1 MSKPAQ
7 IDNLSF
13 EEAIA
18 ELEQLVSTMEQG
30 DLPLEAA
37 LGAFEQGIQLAN
49 LSQQKLKQ
57 AEQKI
62 KMLVEKN
69 GSQELVDISAAHNE
83 HEDPN
88 S

>member
-37 LGAFEQGIQLAN
+37 LGAFEKGIQLAN

-69 GSQELVDISAAHNE
+69 GSQELVDVSAAHSE
-83 HEDPN
+83 HEDPHE
-88 S
+88 

>member
-37 LGAFEQGIQLAN
+37 LGAFEKGIQLAN

-62 KMLVEKN
+62 NMLVEKN
-69 GSQELVDISAAHNE
+69 GSQALVDISAAQSE
-83 HEDPN
+83 QEDLD
-88 S
+88 

>member
-37 LGAFEQGIQLAN
+37 LGAFEKGIQLAN

-62 KMLVEKN
+62 NMLVEKN
-69 GSQELVDISAAHNE
+69 GSEALIDVSTAQHEQEDLD
-83 HEDPN
+83 
-88 S
+88 

>member
-1 MSKPAQ
+1 MTNPAQ
-7 IDNLSF
+7 IENLSF

-37 LGAFEQGIQLAN
+37 LGAFEKGIQLAN

-69 GSQELVDISAAHNE
+69 GAQALVDVPLTQS
-83 HEDPN
+83 D
-88 S
+88 SGDTQ

>member
-37 LGAFEQGIQLAN
+37 LGAFEKGIQLAN

-62 KMLVEKN
+62 NMLVEKN
-69 GSQELVDISAAHNE
+69 GSQALVDISAAQPE
-83 HEDPN
+83 QEDLD
-88 S
+88 